1 MRGNWTQDGSGV
13 SIIATLEKLQQATG
27 TGVQGAAA
35 FSRPGYDLTRM
46 RNEFRPCP
54 RRRRRT
60 REEVTTPY
68 GYQGEGTP

>member
-27 TGVQGAAA
+27 TGVQDAAA

-46 RNEFRPCP
+46 RHEFRGVVRPKTWTISGAHEK
-54 RRRRRT
+54 R
-60 REEVTTPY
+60 
-68 GYQGEGTP
+68 